1 MLTLSD
7 DAGDGGGQLMF
18 GTRAHTGD
26 RRTARR
32 RCSDDRGAA
41 LVEFAIIMPLLF
53 LLLFGVI
60 EFAIAFNDYQ
70 SIRQGA
76 RDGARQAV
84 VTDYGNETSCGING
98 AATTAP
104 ANAQKMICTT
114 KARTGLGNDVRV
126 GVRVTE
132 NAPTGYKNDTVK
144 ICVVRLVAPVTGLL
158 DPFLEDR
165 PLRTEVE
172 MRVERDLD
180 LGGGDYLETDP
191 SGSWSWC

>member
-1 MLTLSD
+1 MRFRKERLRD
-7 DAGDGGGQLMF
+7 E
-18 GTRAHTGD
+18 
-26 RRTARR
+26 
-32 RCSDDRGAA
+32 RGAA
-41 LVEFAIIMPLLF
+41 LVEFAIVMPLLF

-84 VTDYGNETSCGING
+84 VKDYGSTVSCGING
-98 AATTAP
+98 AAAAAP
-104 ANAQKMICTT
+104 DNAKRIICTT

-126 GVRVTE
+126 GLRVTE
-132 NAPTGYKNDTVK
+132 NAPAGFKNDTMQV
-144 ICVVRLVAPVTGLL
+144 CTVRMIAPITGLL
-158 DPFLEDR
+158 DPFLEGR

-172 MRVERDLD
+172 MRVERDMD
-180 LGGGDYLETDP
+180 LVGGAYLETDP